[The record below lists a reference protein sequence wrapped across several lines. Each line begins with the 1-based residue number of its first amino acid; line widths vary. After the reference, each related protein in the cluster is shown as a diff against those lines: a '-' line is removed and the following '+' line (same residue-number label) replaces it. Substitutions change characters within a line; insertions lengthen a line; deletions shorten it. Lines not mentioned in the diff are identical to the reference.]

1 MVFINKLIKKAQ
13 KGNKKA
19 FSELF
24 EQIEEELYRIIYLY
38 VKNEND
44 ALDVVQEVAYLSFK
58 GITKLENPQYFK
70 TWIIKIAI
78 NKAIDCIRKNKKIV
92 HLHPEYE
99 EFIGSYD
106 LEDVALNVSLQELL
120 NKLNEEEKGIVIF
133 KYYYDYTFK
142 EISEELE
149 IPIGT
154 VKSVLYRSLE
164 KLRKYSKEEAS
175 NYE

>member
-1 MVFINKLIKKAQ
+1 MKLNLRLSCLISIRHRRRWGVLINKLIKKAQ

-24 EQIEEELYRIIYLY
+24 EQVEEELYRIVYLY

-44 ALDVVQEVAYLSFK
+44 AFDVVQEVAYLSFK
-58 GITKLENPQYFK
+58 EITKLENPQYFI

-92 HLHPEYE
+92 HFHPEYE

-120 NKLNEEEKGIVIF
+120 NKLNEEV
-133 KYYYDYTFK
+133 
-142 EISEELE
+142 
-149 IPIGT
+149 
-154 VKSVLYRSLE
+154 R
-164 KLRKYSKEEAS
+164 
-175 NYE
+175 